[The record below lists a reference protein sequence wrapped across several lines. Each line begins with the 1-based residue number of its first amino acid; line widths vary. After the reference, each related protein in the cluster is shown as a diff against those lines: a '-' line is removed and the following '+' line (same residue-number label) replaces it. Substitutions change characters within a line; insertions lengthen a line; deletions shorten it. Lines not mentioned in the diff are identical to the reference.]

1 MKEHMIYEHILSFQQ
16 CAKQSDIVPIAQH
29 ALIAPFEHL
38 MGAVLAESHS
48 YSRNGCTSETLFA
61 EQQWSDNILRILPI
75 LMDLLTLCGAVHVW
89 CCSYME
95 PELFAHAL

>member
-1 MKEHMIYEHILSFQQ
+1 
-16 CAKQSDIVPIAQH
+16 
-29 ALIAPFEHL
+29 
-38 MGAVLAESHS
+38 MGEVLAESHS
-48 YSRNGCTSETLFA
+48 YSRDGCTSENLFA